1 MELRQLKTFRAVAN
15 LNSFQQA
22 AQVLHYAQSTV
33 SEQIKILE
41 ADLNVKLFKRQG
53 KQIQLTEPGELLLQ
67 YAQRM
72 IALEEEIKTEIV
84 TKDKP
89 QGSLTLRIPETLSTY
104 LFPPLFH
111 SFRQQYP
118 KIRLNFS
125 HCSYFSLQQEL
136 RSGMIQ
142 LGFLITDDPFQMVDL
157 ETEVL
162 GSLSLALVSHPGH
175 PLSMRD
181 RVLPQDIQPEP
192 LLLPKEDCSYQIMLH
207 RTLIKNKVQPGLM
220 MNFNSIEVIK
230 RCIMEGSGITIIPKI
245 SVEDELQKGR
255 LTQLSWFEDP
265 IRAKVLMIYLKQK
278 WISPNLM
285 ACIEMFREMFNG
297 KNNQ

>member
-1 MELRQLKTFRAVAN
+1 MELRQLKTFRTVAH

-33 SEQIKILE
+33 SEQIKGLE

-53 KQIQLTEPGELLLQ
+53 KQIQLTESGELLLQ

-72 IALEEEIKTEIV
+72 IALEEEIKTEIL

-111 SFRQQYP
+111 FFRQQYP
-118 KIRLNFS
+118 KIRFNLHN
-125 HCSYFSLQQEL
+125 CSYFSLQQEL

-142 LGFLITDDPFQMVDL
+142 LGFLITDDPFQVVDL

-162 GSLSLALVSHPGH
+162 GSLSLVLVCHPEH
-175 PLSMRD
+175 PLSTQ
-181 RVLPQDIQPEP
+181 PQVMPHDLQFEP
-192 LLLPKEDCSYQIMLH
+192 LLLPKEDCSYQVMLH
-207 RTLIKNKVQPGLM
+207 RTLIRNKVQPGM
-220 MNFNSIEVIK
+220 IMDFNSIEAIK
-230 RCIMEGSGITIIPKI
+230 RCIVEGTGITIIPEI
-245 SVEDELQKGR
+245 SVKSELESGR
-255 LTQLSWFEDP
+255 LTKLSWFEDP
-265 IRAKVLMIYLKQK
+265 MRANVLMIYLKQK
-278 WISPNLM
+278 WMSPNLQV
-285 ACIEMFREMFNG
+285 CIDAFRGMLNG
-297 KNNQ
+297 I